1 MSKRDYYETLAVEK
15 NAGEDELKKA
25 YRRLAVQFHPDR
37 NPGDKAA
44 EERFKE
50 INEAYQ
56 ILSDPQKRAA
66 YDRLGHAAFGQGGFG
81 GAGFEQGF
89 GSFSDI
95 FDNIFGDIFG
105 NQRGGGAGQGVDLRY
120 NLELTFEEAA
130 FGLEKELEFERDSI
144 CDTCHGSGAKPG
156 TQPKAC
162 KSCRGTGQVRFNQ
175 GFFTM
180 QRSCPQCQGRGAVVE
195 EKCKDC
201 RGAGKTRRPAKVPVK
216 IPAGIDSE
224 QRLRLRGEGEI
235 AEPGGVAGDLY
246 VVIRVKE
253 HPLFQRQNEHILL
266 ELPITFVQA
275 ALGAEVE
282 VPTLGGTTKVKLSH
296 GTQNG
301 ETIRLKG
308 KGIKRLNGTGSG
320 DQLVRV
326 VIETP
331 TSLTSRQKEILR
343 EFEKEGSR
351 ESQPIIASYLK
362 KFKELFNA

>member
-15 NAGEDELKKA
+15 GASEEELKKA

-66 YDRLGHAAFGQGGFG
+66 YDRMGHAAFGQGGYG
-81 GAGFEQGF
+81 GAGGFEQGF
-89 GSFSDI
+89 GNFSDI

-105 NQRGGGAGQGVDLRY
+105 NQRGAGQGVDLRY
-120 NLELTFEEAA
+120 NLELSFEEAA

-144 CDTCHGSGAKPG
+144 CDTCRGSGAKPG

-162 KSCRGTGQVRFNQ
+162 RSCRGSGQVRFNQ
-175 GFFTM
+175 GFFVM
-180 QRSCPQCQGRGAVVE
+180 QRTCPSCQGRGSVVE
-195 EKCKDC
+195 DKCKEC
-201 RGAGKTRRPAKVPVK
+201 RGAGKMRRPSKVSVK

-235 AEPGGVAGDLY
+235 AEPGGTPGDLY
-246 VVIRVKE
+246 VVIRVRE

-275 ALGAEVE
+275 ALGAEIE
-282 VPTLGGTTKVKLSH
+282 VPTLGGTTKVKLSP

-320 DQLVRV
+320 DQLVRIN
-326 VIETP
+326 IETP
-331 TSLTSRQKEILR
+331 THLTSRQKELLR
-343 EFEKEGSR
+343 EFETEGSR
-351 ESQPIIASYLK
+351 DSQPVIASYLK